1 MMKRTLVSLAILLAA
16 ITPAIAADKI
26 DQINLLSQTEF
37 RNLSED
43 LGAAA
48 SYKGVIPATPL
59 GLTGFDIGA
68 EVSAT
73 TLQHPEVWNLASS
86 GSTTPDTVYVPKL
99 HLHKG
104 LPAGF
109 DLGAFY
115 SSIPNTDMTLWGA
128 EARYAILEGGTV
140 TPALGLRGTYSKLS
154 GINELDFHTTGL
166 ELLISMRLTI
176 FTPYAGVGQIWTTS
190 EPVGVPNLKKEEFTQ
205 GKYFVGGNLNFGL
218 INLALEADKTGDAPS
233 YSAKIGFRF

>member
-1 MMKRTLVSLAILLAA
+1 MKRALVSLAILAAA
-16 ITPAIAADKI
+16 ISPAIAADKI
-26 DQINLLSQTEF
+26 DQINLLNQTQF

-73 TLQHPEVWNLASS
+73 TLQHPEDWALASS
-86 GSTTPDTVYVPKL
+86 GSSPDTVYVPKL

-115 SSIPNTDMTLWGA
+115 SAVPDTNMTLWGA
-128 EARYAILEGGTV
+128 EVRYAILEGGAL
-140 TPALGLRGTYSKLS
+140 TPALGLRGTYSQLS
-154 GINELDFHTTGL
+154 GINDLDFHTTGL
-166 ELLISMRLTI
+166 ELLVSMRFTI
-176 FTPYAGVGQIWTTS
+176 FTPYAGAGEIWTTS
-190 EPVGVPNLKKEEFTQ
+190 DPAGVPNLTKEEFTQ
-205 GKYFVGGNLNFGL
+205 GKYFVGANLNFGL
-218 INLALEADKTGDAPS
+218 INFALEADQTGNAPT